1 MEISVLLAINII
13 LRNTYKHNCKQLI
26 YINTVCISYKTSYF
40 QQDAIFVSINYKNR
54 FCKMSINM
62 NNYCNQNITWKQHK
76 LVSLHFNQMVNHI
89 KASMNENKE
98 K

>member
-40 QQDAIFVSINYKNR
+40 QQDAILVSINLRIDFVK
-54 FCKMSINM
+54 
-62 NNYCNQNITWKQHK
+62 
-76 LVSLHFNQMVNHI
+76 
-89 KASMNENKE
+89 
-98 K
+98 

>member
-1 MEISVLLAINII
+1 MHMEISVLLAINII

-40 QQDAIFVSINYKNR
+40 KQDAIFVSINYKNR

-62 NNYCNQNITWKQHK
+62 NNYCNQNIT
-76 LVSLHFNQMVNHI
+76 LETT
-89 KASMNENKE
+89 KAFPPKFQTHGKPLKGIHE
-98 K
+98 